1 MERRR
6 LFLAHS
12 YEFTE
17 RLGGSPVYSEFPGSE
32 LGSET
37 DGAQKRVPME
47 VSRIG
52 GKAAKLLGIV
62 YARDEE
68 QAFQKAVEDLGKSRI
83 HTSKIAC
90 SFDAP
95 LTLPRRAHL
104 RCSRQGADRAA
115 WRRSPRFASD
125 R

>member
-1 MERRR
+1 MERRW

-17 RLGGSPVYSEFPGSE
+17 RLGGFPVYSEFPGSE
-32 LGSET
+32 SGSET
-37 DGAQKRVPME
+37 GSAQKRVPVE

-68 QAFQKAVEDLGKSRI
+68 QAFKKAVDDLGI
-83 HTSKIAC
+83 TN
-90 SFDAP
+90 P
-95 LTLPRRAHL
+95 HL
-104 RCSRQGADRAA
+104 QERLLIRPAA
-115 WRRSPRFASD
+115 
-125 R
+125 